1 MVDSQGYEDVERMR
15 KMYKDGAAA
24 AAAAAQTRSD
34 QSSSE
39 YSEALPVTPALYDVT
54 AQGDVSGVMFEI
66 GASSSSS
73 SRGPKK
79 LSVKQKRTSLKKRSP
94 KLPPK
99 ASVPKV
105 PPKSV
110 QRPVIADSYASS
122 SGVNSSNANH
132 HSYHSSVSVPSVSP
146 RVAPRRPERRHKT
159 DLGLPPKTSVSQLQ
173 AAISTAPVHQQPD
186 TSEPEEVLPALPPK
200 GKTHAIRHHSRYT
213 MYSRRVL
220 GTRPFGE
227 CTDNCCL
234 TRVLG
239 LQLLIVV

>member
-73 SRGPKK
+73 SSRGPKK

-99 ASVPKV
+99 SSVPKV
-105 PPKSV
+105 PPKSM
-110 QRPVIADSYASS
+110 QRPVIADSTASS
-122 SGVNSSNANH
+122 SGVNSSNTN

-173 AAISTAPVHQQPD
+173 AAMSSTPVHQQPE
-186 TSEPEEVLPALPPK
+186 TGEPEEVLPALPPK